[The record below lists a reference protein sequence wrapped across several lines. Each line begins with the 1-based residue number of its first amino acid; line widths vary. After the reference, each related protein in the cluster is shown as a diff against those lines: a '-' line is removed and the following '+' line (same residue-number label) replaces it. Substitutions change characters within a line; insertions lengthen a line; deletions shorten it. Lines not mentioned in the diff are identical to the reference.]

1 MGISW
6 QQLLILAVI
15 VALVFGTKRLRNL
28 GSDLGSAI
36 RGFKKGLKE
45 EDEAEPKL
53 EADPPAAEAEV
64 TEAKQTSRS
73 EQ

>member
-36 RGFKKGLKE
+36 RGFKKGLNE
-45 EDEAEPKL
+45 EEEAEPKL
-53 EADPPAAEAEV
+53 EADPPAAEYNFA
-64 TEAKQTSRS
+64 
-73 EQ
+73 